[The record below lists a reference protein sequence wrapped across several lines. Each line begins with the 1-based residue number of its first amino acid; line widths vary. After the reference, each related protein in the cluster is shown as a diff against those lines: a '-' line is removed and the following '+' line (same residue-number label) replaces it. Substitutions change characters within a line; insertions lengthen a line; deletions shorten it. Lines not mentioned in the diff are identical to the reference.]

1 MYTSPVLVK
10 SKSVASSSPRPPPVH
25 GPSTTCC
32 YPRPRSI
39 RPAKQSRRQR
49 RVAHGGD
56 FSSPRP
62 FFTNAG
68 AGRRVMT
75 SINIFADAVTLGQPI
90 RRTGQRDCTRPF
102 VLKRRPPLIFARV
115 RSPPLPALREQN
127 INQSIRLHTVYM
139 PIC

>member
-1 MYTSPVLVK
+1 MCWTPTVYTSPVLVK

-102 VLKRRPPLIFARV
+102 VLKRR
-115 RSPPLPALREQN
+115 LPALREQN